1 MTDSPPGGVIHRG
14 KGGTMENGM
23 GERIRALR
31 LARGLTQDEFAWMIG
46 PTVRK
51 QNVSD
56 WERGTRRPG
65 TKLIARIAQE
75 MGTTPAYIRYGEGR
89 R

>member
-1 MTDSPPGGVIHRG
+1 MD
-14 KGGTMENGM
+14 NGM

-51 QNVSD
+51 QNVSN
-56 WERGTRRPG
+56 WEHGVRSPGTR
-65 TKLIARIAQE
+65 LIAKIAKE
-75 MGTTPAYIRYGEGR
+75 TGTTPAYIRYGEGR
-89 R
+89 A